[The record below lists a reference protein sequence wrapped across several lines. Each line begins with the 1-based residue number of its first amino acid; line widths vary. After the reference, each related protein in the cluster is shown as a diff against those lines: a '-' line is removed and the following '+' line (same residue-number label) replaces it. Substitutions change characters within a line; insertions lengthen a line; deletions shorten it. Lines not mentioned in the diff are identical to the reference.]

1 MHAFLRRAP
10 LVLICLFFV
19 SGIVLSFEFE
29 IDLHSIH
36 LIHSFFIALALT
48 IWLYLKRQFP
58 RIQTAL
64 ILVLSFILGIT
75 TVFHF
80 KSRSFDL
87 PKGEVQIKFYI
98 EKKLRANQYIGTY
111 AKKDFL
117 VEIENNDSLNIS
129 DQLLVIGE
137 FQEIQPPKLPWLFN
151 QKKQLLSNG
160 ITNKLQVTKVISVFE
175 QCDTPRQFLPKKIQT
190 HLQKKI
196 TSAIPDS
203 SAAAILSAL
212 LLGETSLLSKDITA
226 DYSVAGVVHILAVS
240 GMHVALIYE
249 LILFILKLVFR
260 KKRKWL
266 TFLLAI
272 SLLWGYGAITGFSA
286 SVVRACCM
294 FSFFVL
300 SDCFLLSRNTG
311 NTIAGSTLL
320 ILYFQPFLIFNLGFL
335 LSLSAVL
342 GIVVIHPL
350 LMRFWYT
357 ENKIGYYLIS
367 STSITLSATITT
379 LPITLYIFHSFP
391 TYFIAANLI
400 LVPWSTLIMY
410 LGIAFMFLSE
420 IPILGDSITF
430 LLNVSTTS
438 MNQFIHLIH
447 LLPKAQISNI
457 NFNQVQLILAYLIIL
472 SITLYV
478 YFKWK
483 QTLHLTGM
491 VSLLFIYSCYEVPN
505 KSSFLFTY
513 YQSNLLLISTEKE
526 IILACNDDS
535 LSNKYL
541 IKFNNWK
548 CQQNRSS
555 QIVRTVPFPT
565 FFQLTENERN
575 IRIGTF
581 PANKKADILLLN
593 EDLKKQVIDSTFLNE
608 FQTEKILIGKGVSKN
623 KREKIQTLLNGR
635 NISIQD
641 IQSHPFI
648 IN

>member
-1 MHAFLRRAP
+1 MLAFLRRAP

-19 SGIVLSFEFE
+19 SGIILSFEF
-29 IDLHSIH
+29 DFHSIT
-36 LIHSFFIALALT
+36 LSYPFFLLLAIAIGLN
-48 IWLYLKRQFP
+48 LKRKFP
-58 RIQTAL
+58 FIQTAVIL
-64 ILVLSFILGIT
+64 ILSFLFGIITVLK
-75 TVFHF
+75 F

-87 PKGEVQIKFYI
+87 PKGEVQVEFYI
-98 EKKLRANQYIGTY
+98 EKKLRSNQYIGTF
-111 AKKDFL
+111 AEHDFL
-117 VEIENNDSLNIS
+117 FEIENNDSLNPS
-129 DQLLVIGE
+129 DELLVIGE

-151 QKKQLLSNG
+151 QKKQMLSNG
-160 ITNKLQVTKVISVFE
+160 ITHKLRVSKVISAAE
-175 QCDTPRQFLPKKIQT
+175 LQETPIQFLPQKIQSR
-190 HLQKKI
+190 LQEKI

-249 LILFILKLVFR
+249 LILFILKLAFR

-266 TFLLAI
+266 TFFLAM

-350 LMRFWYT
+350 IMRVCYT
-357 ENKIGYYLIS
+357 ENRIVHYLTS
-367 STSITLSATITT
+367 STSITLSATLTT
-379 LPITLYIFHSFP
+379 LPTTLYIFHSFP
-391 TYFIAANLI
+391 SYFIIANLI

-420 IPILGDSITF
+420 IPILGNCIIF
-430 LLNVSTTS
+430 LLNATTTS

-447 LLPKAQISNI
+447 LLPNAQISTI
-457 NFNQVQLILAYLIIL
+457 NFNIGQLFFAYLIIL
-472 SITLYV
+472 SIILFV
-478 YFKWK
+478 FFKWK
-483 QTLHLTGM
+483 HTLHLSG
-491 VSLLFIYSCYEVPN
+491 VSLLLFIFSCYEPPT
-505 KSSFLFTY
+505 KSSILFTY
-513 YQSNLLLISTEKE
+513 YQSNLLLIANEKE
-526 IILACNDDS
+526 MILACDNDTIAQ
-535 LSNKYL
+535 KYL
-541 IKFNNWK
+541 TKLSLWR
-548 CQQNRSS
+548 CQQNRAS
-555 QIVRTVPFPT
+555 QNIRTVPFPT
-565 FFQLTENERN
+565 YFVLNEAGKTT
-575 IRIGTF
+575 RIGTIHTTQ
-581 PANKKADILLLN
+581 KRDILLLN
-593 EDLKKQVIDSTFLNE
+593 DALKKQVIDSNFTIELQN
-608 FQTEKILIGKGVSKN
+608 EKILLGKGVSKK
-623 KREKIQTLLNGR
+623 KREKTQSFLKEQ
-635 NISIQD
+635 NISFQD

-648 IN
+648 LK

>member
-1 MHAFLRRAP
+1 MLAFLRRAP

-19 SGIVLSFEFE
+19 SGIILSFEFE
-29 IDLHSIH
+29 FHSIT
-36 LIHSFFIALALT
+36 LSYPFFLLLAIAIGLN
-48 IWLYLKRQFP
+48 LKRKFP
-58 RIQTAL
+58 FIQTAVIL
-64 ILVLSFILGIT
+64 ILSFLFGIITVLK
-75 TVFHF
+75 F

-87 PKGEVQIKFYI
+87 PKGEVQVEFYI
-98 EKKLRANQYIGTY
+98 EKKLRSNQYIGTFAEHY
-111 AKKDFL
+111 FL
-117 VEIENNDSLNIS
+117 VEIENNDSLNPS
-129 DQLLVIGE
+129 DELLVIGE

-151 QKKQLLSNG
+151 QKKQMLSNG
-160 ITNKLQVTKVISVFE
+160 ITHKLQVSKVISAAE
-175 QCDTPRQFLPKKIQT
+175 LQDTPIQFLPQKIQSR
-190 HLQKKI
+190 LQEKI

-212 LLGETSLLSKDITA
+212 LLGETSLLSKDMTA

-249 LILFILKLVFR
+249 LILFILKLAFR

-266 TFLLAI
+266 TFFLAM

-350 LMRFWYT
+350 IMRVCYT
-357 ENKIGYYLIS
+357 ENKISHYLIS
-367 STSITLSATITT
+367 STSITLSATLTT

-391 TYFIAANLI
+391 TYFIIANLI

-420 IPILGDSITF
+420 IPILGNCIIF
-430 LLNVSTTS
+430 LLNATTTS

-447 LLPKAQISNI
+447 LLPNAQISTI
-457 NFNQVQLILAYLIIL
+457 NFNIGQLIFAYLIIL
-472 SITLYV
+472 SIILFV
-478 YFKWK
+478 FFNWK
-483 QTLHLTGM
+483 HTLHLSGI
-491 VSLLFIYSCYEVPN
+491 SLLLFIFSSYEPPT
-505 KSSFLFTY
+505 KSSILFTY
-513 YQSNLLLISTEKE
+513 YQSNLLLIANEKE
-526 IILACNDDS
+526 MILACDNDTITQ
-535 LSNKYL
+535 KYL
-541 IKFNNWK
+541 TKLSLWK
-548 CQQNRSS
+548 CQQNRAS
-555 QIVRTVPFPT
+555 QNIRTVPFPT
-565 FFQLTENERN
+565 YFELNEAGKTT
-575 IRIGTF
+575 RIGTIHTSQ
-581 PANKKADILLLN
+581 KRDLLLLN
-593 EDLKKQVIDSTFLNE
+593 DALKKQVIDSNFAIELQN
-608 FQTEKILIGKGVSKN
+608 EKILLGKGVSKK
-623 KREKIQTLLNGR
+623 KREKIQSFLKEQ
-635 NISIQD
+635 NISFQD

-648 IN
+648 LK

>member
-1 MHAFLRRAP
+1 MLAFIRKAP

-19 SGIVLSFEFE
+19 SGIILSFEF
-29 IDLHSIH
+29 DLHSFEFSY
-36 LIHSFFIALALT
+36 SFF
-48 IWLYLKRQFP
+48 
-58 RIQTAL
+58 L
-64 ILVLSFILGIT
+64 ILVIAIWLNLKRKLPIFQTSAILLLSFLCGII
-75 TVFHF
+75 TVINF
-80 KSRSFDL
+80 KNRSFDF
-87 PKGEVQIKFYI
+87 PKGKVQVQFYI
-98 EKKLRANQYIGTY
+98 EKKLRANQYIGTF
-111 AKKDFL
+111 AEHDFL
-117 VEIENNDSLNIS
+117 VEIEKNDSLQTS
-129 DQLLVIGE
+129 DELIVIGE
-137 FQEIQPPKLPWLFN
+137 FEEIQPPKLPWLYN
-151 QKKQLLSNG
+151 QKKQMLSNG
-160 ITNKLQVTKVISVFE
+160 ITHKLKVIQVNTTIE
-175 QCDTPRQFLPKKIQT
+175 HNETPWQFLPQKIQLRL
-190 HLQKKI
+190 HEKI
-196 TSAIPDS
+196 TSAIPDT

-212 LLGETSLLSKDITA
+212 LLGETSLLSKNITA

-266 TFLLAI
+266 TFLLAM

-320 ILYFQPFLIFNLGFL
+320 ILFFQPFLIFNLGFL

-350 LMRFWYT
+350 VMRLCYT
-357 ENKIGYYLIS
+357 ENRIGYYLIS
-367 STSITLSATITT
+367 STSISVSATITT

-400 LVPWSTLIMY
+400 LVPWSTIIMY
-410 LGIAFMFLSE
+410 LGIAFMFLSD
-420 IPILGDSITF
+420 IPILGESITF

-438 MNQFIHLIH
+438 MNQFIHLVH
-447 LLPKAQISNI
+447 LLPKAQILSI
-457 NFNQVQLILAYLIIL
+457 NFNQEQLVFAYLIIL
-472 SITLYV
+472 SITLHV

-483 QTLHLTGM
+483 QTLHLTGLF
-491 VSLLFIYSCYEVPN
+491 SLLFIYSCYEVPN

-526 IILACNDDS
+526 IILACNNDS
-535 LSNKYL
+535 LSHKYL
-541 IKFNNWK
+541 MKLNNWK
-548 CQQNRSS
+548 CQQNRTS
-555 QIVRTVPFPT
+555 QIIRTVPFPT
-565 FFQLTENERN
+565 FFQLTENEKSTQ
-575 IRIGTF
+575 IGTF
-581 PANKKADILLLN
+581 PTNKKADILLLN
-593 EDLKKQVIDSTFLNE
+593 EDLKKQAIDSTFLNE
-608 FQTEKILIGKGVSKN
+608 FQTEKILLGKGVSKN
-623 KREKIQTLLNGR
+623 KREKIQTLLNER

-648 IN
+648 IK

>member
-1 MHAFLRRAP
+1 MLAFLRRAP

-19 SGIVLSFEFE
+19 SGIILSFEF
-29 IDLHSIH
+29 DFHSIT
-36 LIHSFFIALALT
+36 LSYPFFLLLAIAIGLN
-48 IWLYLKRQFP
+48 LKRKFP
-58 RIQTAL
+58 FIQTAVIL
-64 ILVLSFILGIT
+64 ILSFLFGIITVLK
-75 TVFHF
+75 F

-87 PKGEVQIKFYI
+87 PKGEVQVEFHI
-98 EKKLRANQYIGTY
+98 EKKLRSNQYIGTF
-111 AKKDFL
+111 AEHDFL
-117 VEIENNDSLNIS
+117 VEIENNDSLNPS
-129 DQLLVIGE
+129 DELLVVGE

-151 QKKQLLSNG
+151 QKKQMLSNG
-160 ITNKLQVTKVISVFE
+160 ITHKLQVSKVISAAE
-175 QCDTPRQFLPKKIQT
+175 LQETPIQFLPQKIQSR
-190 HLQKKI
+190 LQEKI

-249 LILFILKLVFR
+249 LILFILKLAFR

-266 TFLLAI
+266 TFFLAM

-286 SVVRACCM
+286 SVVRASCM

-350 LMRFWYT
+350 IMRVCYT
-357 ENKIGYYLIS
+357 ENRISHYLIS
-367 STSITLSATITT
+367 STSITLSATLTT

-391 TYFIAANLI
+391 TYFIIANLI

-420 IPILGDSITF
+420 IPILGNCIIF
-430 LLNVSTTS
+430 LLNATTTS

-447 LLPKAQISNI
+447 LLPNAQISTI
-457 NFNQVQLILAYLIIL
+457 NFNIGQLIFAYLIIL
-472 SITLYV
+472 SIILFV
-478 YFKWK
+478 FFKWK
-483 QTLHLTGM
+483 HTLHLAGI
-491 VSLLFIYSCYEVPN
+491 SLLLFIFSSYEPPT
-505 KSSFLFTY
+505 KSSVLFTY
-513 YQSNLLLISTEKE
+513 YQSNLLLIANEKE
-526 IILACNDDS
+526 MILACDNDTITQ
-535 LSNKYL
+535 KYL
-541 IKFNNWK
+541 TKLSLWK
-548 CQQNRSS
+548 CQQNRAS
-555 QIVRTVPFPT
+555 QNIRTVPFPT
-565 FFQLTENERN
+565 YFELNEAGKTT
-575 IRIGTF
+575 RIGTIHTTQ
-581 PANKKADILLLN
+581 KRDILLLN
-593 EDLKKQVIDSTFLNE
+593 DALKKQVIDSNFTIELQN
-608 FQTEKILIGKGVSKN
+608 EKILLGKGVSKK
-623 KREKIQTLLNGR
+623 KREKIQSFLKEQ
-635 NISIQD
+635 NISFQD

-648 IN
+648 LK

>member
-1 MHAFLRRAP
+1 MLAFLRRAP

-19 SGIVLSFEFE
+19 SGIILSFEF
-29 IDLHSIH
+29 DFHSIT
-36 LIHSFFIALALT
+36 LSYPFFLLLAIAIGLN
-48 IWLYLKRQFP
+48 LKRKFP
-58 RIQTAL
+58 FIQTAVIL
-64 ILVLSFILGIT
+64 ILTFLFGIITVLK
-75 TVFHF
+75 F

-87 PKGEVQIKFYI
+87 PKGEGQVEFYI
-98 EKKLRANQYIGTY
+98 EKKLRSNQYLGTF
-111 AKKDFL
+111 AEHNFL
-117 VEIENNDSLNIS
+117 VEIENNDSLNPS
-129 DQLLVIGE
+129 DELLVIGE

-151 QKKQLLSNG
+151 QKKQMLSNG
-160 ITNKLQVTKVISVFE
+160 ITHKLQVSKVISAAE
-175 QCDTPRQFLPKKIQT
+175 LQETPIQFLPQKIQSR
-190 HLQKKI
+190 LQEKI

-249 LILFILKLVFR
+249 LILFILKLAFR

-266 TFLLAI
+266 TFFLAM

-342 GIVVIHPL
+342 GIVVIHPII
-350 LMRFWYT
+350 MRVCYT
-357 ENKIGYYLIS
+357 ENRIVHYLTS
-367 STSITLSATITT
+367 STSITLSATLTT

-391 TYFIAANLI
+391 TYFIIANLI

-420 IPILGDSITF
+420 IPILGNCIIF
-430 LLNVSTTS
+430 LLNATTTS

-447 LLPKAQISNI
+447 LLPNAQISTI
-457 NFNQVQLILAYLIIL
+457 NFNIGQLIFAYLIIL
-472 SITLYV
+472 SIILFV
-478 YFKWK
+478 FFKWK
-483 QTLHLTGM
+483 HTLHLSGI
-491 VSLLFIYSCYEVPN
+491 SLLLFIFSSYEPPT
-505 KSSFLFTY
+505 KSSILFTY
-513 YQSNLLLISTEKE
+513 FQSNLLLIANEKE
-526 IILACNDDS
+526 MILACDNDTITQ
-535 LSNKYL
+535 KYL
-541 IKFNNWK
+541 TKLSLWK
-548 CQQNRSS
+548 CQQNRAS
-555 QIVRTVPFPT
+555 QNIRTVPFPT
-565 FFQLTENERN
+565 YFELNEAGKTT
-575 IRIGTF
+575 RIGTIHTTQ
-581 PANKKADILLLN
+581 KRDILLLN
-593 EDLKKQVIDSTFLNE
+593 DALKKQVIDSNFTIELQND
-608 FQTEKILIGKGVSKN
+608 KILLGKGVSKK
-623 KREKIQTLLNGR
+623 KREKIQSFLKEQ
-635 NISIQD
+635 NISFQD

-648 IN
+648 LK

>member
-1 MHAFLRRAP
+1 MLAFLRRAP

-29 IDLHSIH
+29 LHSIEF
-36 LIHSFFIALALT
+36 SYPFFLLLAIAFRLNLR
-48 IWLYLKRQFP
+48 RQLP
-58 RIQTAL
+58 IIQTTV
-64 ILVLSFILGIT
+64 ILTLSFLFGII
-75 TVFHF
+75 TVFNF
-80 KSRSFDL
+80 KNKTLDL
-87 PKGEVQIKFYI
+87 PKGEVQVKFYI
-98 EKKLRANQYIGTY
+98 EKKLRPNQYIGTF
-111 AKKDFL
+111 AEHDFL
-117 VEIENNDSLNIS
+117 VEIENNDSLQTS
-129 DQLLVIGE
+129 DELIVIGE

-160 ITNKLQVTKVISVFE
+160 ITHKLHISKVISTTE
-175 QCDTPRQFLPKKIQT
+175 LNETPIRFLPQKIQSR
-190 HLQKKI
+190 LQQKI

-203 SAAAILSAL
+203 AAAAILSAL

-249 LILFILKLVFR
+249 LILFILKLAFR

-266 TFLLAI
+266 TFFLAM

-320 ILYFQPFLIFNLGFL
+320 ILFFQPFLIFNLGFL

-350 LMRFWYT
+350 IMRVCYT
-357 ENKIGYYLIS
+357 ENRIGYYLIS
-367 STSITLSATITT
+367 STSITLSATLTT

-391 TYFIAANLI
+391 TYFIIANLI

-420 IPILGDSITF
+420 IPIVGNCIIY
-430 LLNVSTTS
+430 LLNATTTC

-457 NFNQVQLILAYLIIL
+457 NFNQEQLILAYLIIL
-472 SITLYV
+472 SVTLFV
-478 YFKWK
+478 FFKWK
-483 QTLHLTGM
+483 HTLHLFGI
-491 VSLLFIYSCYEVPN
+491 SLLLFIFSSYEPPT
-505 KSSFLFTY
+505 KSSVLFTY
-513 YQSNLLLISTEKE
+513 YQSNILLVATEKE
-526 IILACNDDS
+526 MILACDNDS
-535 LSNKYL
+535 LAQKYSTKL
-541 IKFNNWK
+541 NLWK
-548 CQQNRSS
+548 CQQNRAS
-555 QIVRTVPFPT
+555 QNIRTVPFPT
-565 FFQLTENERN
+565 YFELNEDGKTTNMSTILTS
-575 IRIGTF
+575 
-581 PANKKADILLLN
+581 KKSDILLLN
-593 EDLKKQVIDSTFLNE
+593 EGMKKRVVDSTFVNE
-608 FQTEKILIGKGVSKN
+608 FQTEKILLGKGVSKK
-623 KREKIQTLLNGR
+623 KREKIQTLLNER
-635 NISIQD
+635 NISFQD
-641 IQSHPFI
+641 IQSQPFI
-648 IN
+648 LK

>member
-1 MHAFLRRAP
+1 MLAFLRRAP

-19 SGIVLSFEFE
+19 SGIILSFEF
-29 IDLHSIH
+29 DFHSIT
-36 LIHSFFIALALT
+36 LSYPFFILLAIAIGLN
-48 IWLYLKRQFP
+48 LKRKFP
-58 RIQTAL
+58 FIQTAVIL
-64 ILVLSFILGIT
+64 ILSFLFGIITVLK
-75 TVFHF
+75 F

-87 PKGEVQIKFYI
+87 PKGEVQVEFYI
-98 EKKLRANQYIGTY
+98 EKKLRSNQYLGTF
-111 AKKDFL
+111 AEHNFL
-117 VEIENNDSLNIS
+117 VEIENNDSLNPS
-129 DQLLVIGE
+129 DELLVIGE

-151 QKKQLLSNG
+151 QKKQMLSNG
-160 ITNKLQVTKVISVFE
+160 ITHKLQVSKVISAAE
-175 QCDTPRQFLPKKIQT
+175 LQETPIQFLPQKIQSR
-190 HLQKKI
+190 LQEKI

-249 LILFILKLVFR
+249 LILFILKLAFR

-266 TFLLAI
+266 TFFLAM

-350 LMRFWYT
+350 IMRVCYT
-357 ENKIGYYLIS
+357 ENRIVHYLTS
-367 STSITLSATITT
+367 STSITLSATLTT

-391 TYFIAANLI
+391 TYFIIANLI

-420 IPILGDSITF
+420 IPILGNCIIF
-430 LLNVSTTS
+430 LLNATTTS

-447 LLPKAQISNI
+447 LLPNAQISTI
-457 NFNQVQLILAYLIIL
+457 NFNIGQLIFAYLIIL
-472 SITLYV
+472 SIILFV
-478 YFKWK
+478 FFKWK
-483 QTLHLTGM
+483 HTLHLSG
-491 VSLLFIYSCYEVPN
+491 VSLLLFIFSCYEPPT
-505 KSSFLFTY
+505 KSSILFTY
-513 YQSNLLLISTEKE
+513 YQSNLLLIANEKE
-526 IILACNDDS
+526 MILACDNDTITQ
-535 LSNKYL
+535 KYL
-541 IKFNNWK
+541 TKLSLWK
-548 CQQNRSS
+548 CQQNRAS
-555 QIVRTVPFPT
+555 QNIRTVPFPT
-565 FFQLTENERN
+565 YFELNEAGKTT
-575 IRIGTF
+575 RIGTIHTTQ
-581 PANKKADILLLN
+581 KRDILLLN
-593 EDLKKQVIDSTFLNE
+593 DALKKQVIDSNFTIELQN
-608 FQTEKILIGKGVSKN
+608 EKILLGKGVSKK
-623 KREKIQTLLNGR
+623 KREKIQSFLKEQ
-635 NISIQD
+635 NISFQD

-648 IN
+648 LK